1 MRTHFTT
8 GVSRRRGLWN
18 THGVLRCAAIL
29 ATCASAAVASSPNLL
44 VDPGAEDV
52 SLENWE
58 ASGVAAMLGEQGHT
72 GWNSLRL
79 NVPWTGSNPK
89 RHQWSQTVTNFT
101 GDVTQIYLGAWF
113 RVTEGDAKYFR
124 IKVSVK
130 REGDHWSSLELPV
143 KEDGNYS
150 EWTYLNASRSLSSK
164 AVWAE
169 VKATVEGERNVADI
183 WIDDIAFCAGAAPCA
198 PDPVTPGPASKT
210 STAPAPAPAPQSTF
224 PCTQTDFADAIG
236 ADETPARLPTS
247 RVATDAELAQMKID
261 PDKLISPDTA
271 TRRAKLPRMPSP
283 TTEAVATQRTACPW
297 KGADLV
303 LWHDP
308 VTWGG
313 SVPAKGADVTLPAQ
327 KRVLV
332 SSCSLDPGGYGKIT
346 VPFGS
351 VLVFADANVHLH
363 ATDIEVKGELLIG
376 SPTCRVRTGAT
387 ITLHGK
393 RGDGRQK
400 GIVVTEKGKLDA
412 FGEVFAPTWSKL
424 AMTAERGSKALVL
437 QRCVSWRPG
446 QSLVVTT
453 TQFKDSRDFDWNTR
467 AVVESVEC
475 LRIGC
480 RDYGRVTLKDELRHT
495 HYAATGYYQ
504 AEVGMLSRK
513 VVFEG
518 AEDDSPPTD
527 VTPSSCVAVS
537 GRHYSYP
544 CEDAYLTGYGGH
556 VMVGGGPNAAARMSS
571 VEFRRMGQT
580 NNIGRYP
587 VHFHLLGEAGNNSYV
602 EDSAIHQS
610 YYRCVVVHG
619 TNGTRV
625 SRNVAFDAIGHCY
638 YLEGGNEERNV
649 IEHNLGAHVHPIGK
663 TLFDFKEPQ
672 TFFDVSASSKLAV
685 PVDVAASP
693 FYISN
698 LYNNVTGNAASGGWS
713 GFAFPSLEEVIGD
726 QKGYNDAYIPMDR
739 PSLSIDGNSAHSTGY
754 WWNLGSCFYNGG
766 FLRYSGSTLVYN
778 GGRNTGK
785 RTAGG
790 NNRRNPGKIPGT
802 ENYVPNNFTNLQAA
816 LCSVAATDWHRA
828 SEWRNIDIADFA
840 DRSYNAFG
848 AVLFE
853 NTTIKCRT
861 GNTQRFLGISSL
873 ETSFADRE
881 NMKMFRAYDQGQQHI
896 ISGWHVDSCNTASR
910 RVYNS
915 DGKRACAGMWTVPQ
929 GVNVPQFQLGVQKVT
944 YEQPPDVYTRF
955 ACAFNATKMNSHA
968 GSLLDA
974 DGSLSMRNSPTIVG
988 AGDFASGDFW
998 HLHKDAKLCEKLPS
1012 SWPMWM
1018 CEKDTINIGYIE
1030 THFHASKHGDDGDNW
1045 YVRAGTVTHWGSSPS
1060 EAALRSWDPGV
1071 TGPYDH
1077 ARIGGWF
1084 LTFDRGAPRKMDI
1097 KYPQVTPGTKL
1108 MVAFAYPAGT
1118 TFTVTA
1124 KTITSQCDPTKEL
1137 CEAVFTEVQTSE
1149 AVRNS
1154 PGNVYAFDGTYLYLS
1169 IPSVYNLLSKKYSM
1183 KWAPANGLMATSAAG
1198 ITIPWMARGTF
1209 SLEIRATCGGTGTY
1223 CSGTVTDTA
1232 PPACSGGLTRTSINF
1247 CGERQVLVTKTK
1259 PLSPSPHV
1267 TTCDASLSTSG
1278 SPGDPPATGAA
1289 ESAHPNVY
1297 VLLALAV
1304 ATFQGW
1310 QMGS

>member
-1 MRTHFTT
+1 
-8 GVSRRRGLWN
+8 
-18 THGVLRCAAIL
+18 
-29 ATCASAAVASSPNLL
+29 
-44 VDPGAEDV
+44 
-52 SLENWE
+52 
-58 ASGVAAMLGEQGHT
+58 
-72 GWNSLRL
+72 
-79 NVPWTGSNPK
+79 VPWSSDAD
-89 RHQWSQTVTNFT
+89 RHQWSQTVTEFT
-101 GDVTQIYLGAWF
+101 GDVTEIFLGAWF

-124 IKVSVK
+124 IKVSVI

-143 KEDGNYS
+143 EEDGDYS
-150 EWTYLNASRSLSSK
+150 EWTYLSATRSLSSK

-169 VKATVEGERNVADI
+169 VKFTVEDEHNPTDI
-183 WIDDIAFCAGAAPCA
+183 WIDDIAFCAGTAPCA
-198 PDPVTPGPASKT
+198 PDPVTPGPASTT
-210 STAPAPAPAPQSTF
+210 SPSPPPASAPQSAF
-224 PCTQTDFADAIG
+224 PCTETDFSDAIG
-236 ADETPARLPTS
+236 ADETPARLPTT
-247 RVATDAELAQMKID
+247 RVATDAELAQMEID
-261 PDKLISPDTA
+261 PAKLISPDTA
-271 TRRAKLPRMPSP
+271 TRRATLPRMPSP
-283 TTEAVATQRTACPW
+283 TMEAVATQRTACPW
-297 KGADLV
+297 KGTDLV

-313 SVPAKGADVTLPAQ
+313 SVPTRGENVILPAQ

-351 VLVFADANVHLH
+351 ALVFADAHVHLS
-363 ATDIEVKGELLIG
+363 ATDVEVKGELLIG
-376 SPTCRVRTGAT
+376 SPTCRIRTGAT
-387 ITLHGK
+387 ITL
-393 RGDGRQK
+393 RGERDDGGQK
-400 GIVVTEKGKLDA
+400 GIVVIENGKLDA

-424 AMTAERGSKALVL
+424 AMTAERGNKALVL
-437 QRCVSWRPG
+437 QSCVSWQPG
-446 QSLVVTT
+446 QSVVVTT

-467 AVVESVEC
+467 AEVKSVEC

-480 RDYGRVTLKDELRHT
+480 RDYGRVTLKDELRYT
-495 HYAATGYYQ
+495 HYAATGHYQ

-518 AEDDSPPTD
+518 DEDDSPPTD
-527 VTPSSCVAVS
+527 VDDSSCVADK
-537 GRHYSYP
+537 HYSYP
-544 CEDAYLTGYGGH
+544 CENKYLTGYGGH
-556 VMVGGGPNAAARMSS
+556 MMVGDGPDAAARISS

-587 VHFHLLGEAGNNSYV
+587 VHFHLLGEAGSNSYV

-625 SRNVAFDAIGHCY
+625 SRNVAFDAIGMCF

-663 TLFDFKEPQ
+663 TLFDFDNPQ
-672 TFFDVSASSKLAV
+672 TFEDVSASSNLAI

-713 GFAFPSLEEVIGD
+713 GFAFPSLEEVIGS

-778 GGRNTGK
+778 GGRNTGQ

-802 ENYVPNNFTNLQAA
+802 ENYVPNNFTNLQAS

-828 SEWRNIDIADFA
+828 SEWRNIDIADIV

-873 ETSFADRE
+873 ETAFADRE
-881 NMKMFRAYDQGQQHI
+881 DMKMFRAYDQGQQHI
-896 ISGWHVDSCNTASR
+896 ISGWHVDSCNTAST
-910 RVYNS
+910 RVYDS
-915 DGKRACAGMWTVPQ
+915 DTNERACAGIWTVPQ

-974 DGSLSMRNSPTIVG
+974 DGSLSMRNSSTIVG
-988 AGDFASGDFW
+988 AADFAAGDFW
-998 HLHKDAKLCEKLPS
+998 HLHTDATLCEKLPS

-1030 THFHASKHGDDGDNW
+1030 THFEEGKHGDDGDNW
-1045 YVRAGTVTHWGSSPS
+1045 YVRAGTITHWGSSPS
-1060 EAALRSWDPGV
+1060 DAALRSWDPGV

-1077 ARIGGWF
+1077 AHIGGWF
-1084 LTFDRGAPRKMDI
+1084 LTFDGGAPRNMDI

-1118 TFTVTA
+1118 SFTVTA
-1124 KTITSQCDPTKEL
+1124 KTSTSQCDSTKEL
-1137 CEAVFTEVQTSE
+1137 CEAVFTEVETSE

-1154 PGNVYAFDGTYLYLS
+1154 AGNVYAFDETYLYLS
-1169 IPSVYNLLSKKYSM
+1169 IPSVYNLLSEEDSM
-1183 KWAPANGLMATSAAG
+1183 EWAPANGLVATSAAG
-1198 ITIPWMARGTF
+1198 ITIPWMARGTI
-1209 SLEIRATCGGTGTY
+1209 SLEIRATCDGTGTY

-1247 CGERQVLVTKTK
+1247 CGERQLLVTKTE
-1259 PLSPSPHV
+1259 PLSPSPRI
-1267 TTCDASLSTSG
+1267 TTCDANISTSG
-1278 SPGDPPATGAA
+1278 LTGGPPSDAPVGGSGDTPDGGSGDTPDGGSGDTPDGGSGNASDDALLL
-1289 ESAHPNVY
+1289 ESGDVSGVAGNAHPNVY
-1297 VLLALAV
+1297 VHLALAV

>member
-625 SRNVAFDAIGHCY
+625 SRNVAFDAIGMCF

-881 NMKMFRAYDQGQQHI
+881 HMKMFRAYDQGQQHI

-1267 TTCDASLSTSG
+1267 TTCDYVLGDAS
-1278 SPGDPPATGAA
+1278 GAA

>member
-881 NMKMFRAYDQGQQHI
+881 HMKMFRAYDQGQQHI

-1169 IPSVYNLLSKKYSM
+1169 IPSVYNRLSKKYSM

-1278 SPGDPPATGAA
+1278 STGAA

>member
-625 SRNVAFDAIGHCY
+625 SRNVAFDAIGMCF

-881 NMKMFRAYDQGQQHI
+881 HMKMFRAYDQGQQHI